1 MMNLVKFANNTLTI
15 NSGIEAAKFDK
26 MLSKAELK
34 DEKGNLLFALGVSDR
49 DSAEG
54 TLTEKMLICN
64 ARINGNLAFVQVLP
78 ASKTIED
85 VKKMYGKALLNAK
98 KYLPGIKD
106 MIEKETLAVDEL
118 FVTEEE
124 A

>member
-85 VKKMYGKALLNAK
+85 IKKMYGKALLNAK

-118 FVTEEE
+118 FATEEE